1 MAHIKPKISFIIRP
15 FTKSLPTH
23 DINDHNLSYFSLS
36 HTIICLL
43 KYDTQE
49 RDLES
54 EVV

>member
-1 MAHIKPKISFIIRP
+1 MAHIKPKIFTIIP

-23 DINDHNLSYFSLS
+23 INDHNLSYFSLS
-36 HTIICLL
+36 HTILYLL

-49 RDLES
+49 RDLDS